1 MKYIILVLALFVV
14 GCREVNL
21 PQRVVVQRR
30 VVQAT
35 PEAVD
40 EMEALKKEYKENWE
54 KEKESEEGWVKAR
67 KQQDALAI
75 KVIEAKTAE
84 ESFEFAR
91 QLAEIGP
98 IEKKL
103 WKDWKDAV
111 SRRYEI
117 VERMAK
123 LSK

>member
-1 MKYIILVLALFVV
+1 MVLGLFTI
-14 GCREVNL
+14 GCGDVNL
-21 PQRVVVQRR
+21 PRRTVIVQRNIVQ
-30 VVQAT
+30 VVPT
-35 PEAVD
+35 PEVEA
-40 EMEALKKEYKENWE
+40 EMEALKTEYKENWQ
-54 KEKESEEGWVKAR
+54 KEQESEEGWVKAR
-67 KQQDALAI
+67 KKQDELAL
-75 KVIEAKTAE
+75 KVITAKTAE

-103 WKDWKDAV
+103 YKDWKDAV
-111 SRRYEI
+111 SKRYEL